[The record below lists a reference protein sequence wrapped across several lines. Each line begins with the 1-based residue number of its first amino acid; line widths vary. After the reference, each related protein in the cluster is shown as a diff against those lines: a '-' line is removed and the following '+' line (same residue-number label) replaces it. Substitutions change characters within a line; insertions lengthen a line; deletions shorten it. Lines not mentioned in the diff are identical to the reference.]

1 MKIKVKNC
9 CVPFGMMTKKMKLS
23 NIFGNHTIY
32 RVLLYIDT
40 VLVRNCPQCGTKV
53 EYEVIL

>member
-9 CVPFGMMTKKMKLS
+9 CVPFELMTKKMDLS
-23 NIFGNHTIY
+23 EIFDTYTIY

-40 VLVRNCPQCGTKV
+40 VLIRNCPQCGKKV
-53 EYEVIL
+53 EYEVLE